1 MRNVLVSIVFGIMT
15 VGVANAECPTDLRAD
30 QLITCINKEG
40 AGVAFGTDDNPDLRS
55 EMFGLGEE
63 SMKVAKPTPPPMS
76 DPKKGQ
82 SEEPAF
88 ADQ

>member
-63 SMKVAKPTPPPMS
+63 SMQVAKPTPPS
-76 DPKKGQ
+76 DPEKRQ
-82 SEEPAF
+82 SEEPAL

>member
-1 MRNVLVSIVFGIMT
+1 MRNLLLGIVFGFIT
-15 VGVANAECPTDLRAD
+15 AGVANAECPADLRAD

-63 SMKVAKPTPPPMS
+63 SMQVAKPTPPS
-76 DPKKGQ
+76 DPEKRQ
-82 SEEPAF
+82 SEEPAL